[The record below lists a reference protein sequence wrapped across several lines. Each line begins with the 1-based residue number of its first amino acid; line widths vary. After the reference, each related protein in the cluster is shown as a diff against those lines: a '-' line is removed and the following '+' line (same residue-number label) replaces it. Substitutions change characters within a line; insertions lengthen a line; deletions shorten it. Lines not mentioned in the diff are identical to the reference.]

1 MERITAVARGKVQGV
16 GYRQLVAESAR
27 RTGVHG
33 EVRNMP
39 DGSVR
44 ITGESSE
51 AALAEFVRLIHAEG
65 HPLIR
70 VENLAVK
77 EESATGEFKGFW
89 VNW

>member
-16 GYRQLVAESAR
+16 GYRQLVADSAR

-39 DGSVR
+39 DGSVMMV
-44 ITGESSE
+44 GESSE
-51 AALAEFVRLIHAEG
+51 AALADFVRLVHAEG

-70 VENLAVK
+70 VENIDVRA
-77 EESATGEFKGFW
+77 EPATGEFKGFW